1 MNSRSLFCV
10 SLKERSLLLV
20 GWNNR
25 WHLAISMTD
34 PIQEEAR
41 QILDSLAFT
50 PCDRCHPLSHDME
63 KATQLEC
70 SLEAAIE
77 MAIASFLDS
86 EAFSFEDCLLSQ
98 RLKESERVEFPQKK

>member
-1 MNSRSLFCV
+1 VKVAL
-10 SLKERSLLLV
+10 
-20 GWNNR
+20 
-25 WHLAISMTD
+25 
-34 PIQEEAR
+34 
-41 QILDSLAFT
+41 
-50 PCDRCHPLSHDME
+50 ME

-86 EAFSFEDCLLSQ
+86 EAFSFEDFLLSQ